1 MNMNKLV
8 LAVALVLFAAVLTQA
23 QIGPEV
29 GMVGKSLFGYNGVAT
44 LDVVSPSEVSFNPA
58 CIPGALDLSGAKNYA
73 EVDYG
78 GLNFRQGPMVTNG
91 WQTYATKLKGNW
103 GLRLARYTIGS
114 NRKQTLFTGPGV
126 NTRFTG
132 ESYEIAIGKEVTKNL
147 AVGVAWLP
155 YENVQTSS
163 RDENGGELIRANAK
177 SDCQWRVGGAYQLGK
192 LLTVGSVYS
201 HDRSTSRVT
210 SPTLSGE
217 SNFTQVTGQYNQ
229 DMVTTGAA
237 IQPIEGT
244 ILAACWQKGALTGP
258 GIDADI
264 DIFAYNLRQ
273 YLNKDFSLTVGLTD
287 RTWGY
292 GALYT
297 YGSISLGIA
306 YSPDTYRAADSYL
319 GRCRSLYLWLGKSW

>member
-1 MNMNKLV
+1 MNKLV

-44 LDVVSPSEVSFNPA
+44 LDVASPSQLSFNPA
-58 CIPGALDLSGAKNYA
+58 CIPGALDLSSARTYVEA
-73 EVDYG
+73 DYG

-91 WQTYATKLKGNW
+91 WLAYTTKLKGNW

-114 NRKQTLFTGPGV
+114 NRRETLFTGPGANV
-126 NTRFTG
+126 RFAG
-132 ESYEIAIGKEVTKNL
+132 ESYEVALGKEVMKNL
-147 AVGVAWLP
+147 SLGAAWLP
-155 YENVQTSS
+155 YENIQTSS
-163 RDENGGELIRANAK
+163 KDENGELIHANAK
-177 SDCQWRVGGAYQLGK
+177 SDCQWRAGGMYQLGK
-192 LLTVGSVYS
+192 MVTIGAVYS

-210 SPTLSGE
+210 LSPVLTGE
-217 SNFTQVTGQYNQ
+217 SSFTQVTGQYNQ
-229 DMVTTGAA
+229 DMVTSGVA
-237 IQPIEGT
+237 IQPVEGT
-244 ILAACWQKGALTGP
+244 ILAGTWQKGSLTGP
-258 GIDADI
+258 GIDYGI

-273 YLNKDFSLTVGLTD
+273 YLNKDLSLTVGLTD

-297 YGSISLGIA
+297 YGSVSLGVA
-306 YSPDTYRAADSYL
+306 YSPDTYRAADSYT